1 MSLDDYLDQPKD
13 LNEYLTKLSIHGG
26 EQMKVEQ
33 VATGGEFLKASFVK
47 TNKIVELKIMNKDD
61 FERVTFEGKD
71 GKKSQ
76 TKLQAKVIYNNY
88 KPGSDMPNK
97 WTMNGKS
104 QNALIE
110 AWGDDTDNWVGKKI
124 PITIAGEGEMQHI
137 LVDSMR
143 IE

>member
-1 MSLDDYLDQPKD
+1 
-13 LNEYLTKLSIHGG
+13 
-26 EQMKVEQ
+26 MKVEQ
-33 VATGGEFLKASFVK
+33 VATGGEFLKAIFVK
-47 TNKIVELKIMNKDD
+47 TNKIVELKIVGKDD
-61 FERVTFEGKD
+61 FERVTFAGKD
-71 GKKSQ
+71 GKKDQ
-76 TKLQAKVIYNNY
+76 IKLQAKVIYNNY

-110 AWGDDTDNWVGKKI
+110 AWGDDTDNWIGKKI